1 MTSGFVFLLI
11 MLLLRGSGRTPSL
24 SELAT
29 HAQVDAM
36 KKRDW
41 AVKTG
46 KATDIKRASDAQAH
60 ATRLANVSKQA
71 DASPAPWPQK
81 LPAGLPPFPAG
92 WEFDEPPPQAVQT
105 RAAQLLTT
113 LWKAGAGK
121 TKTEKTAGRW
131 ITYQSQKMGTKKGV
145 VAYRIKA
152 ALLPG
157 GETTPS
163 SLAV

>member
-11 MLLLRGSGRTPSL
+11 MLLLRGAGRTPSI
-24 SELAT
+24 SELVT
-29 HAQVDAM
+29 HAQIDAM

-71 DASPAPWPQK
+71 DAAPAPWPQK
-81 LPAGLPPFPAG
+81 LPVGLPPFPAG

-113 LWKAGAGK
+113 LWKTGPGK

-145 VAYRIKA
+145 VAYRIKPA
-152 ALLPG
+152 YLPSDDK
-157 GETTPS
+157 PA